1 MDSPYL
7 ESGESIV
14 LTTDR
19 VSINSEQYDLLLTT
33 RYLILV
39 NIRYAQVQP
48 QKIPLLAIL
57 SVKGGKIATGDL
69 VITLFFSDTS
79 RTGRSEQMNLIFSR
93 NPGEQRTRERDEW
106 IKQLME
112 LIVSVRQELTGSGAT
127 ATDQGIGLRPATRR
141 TVAPEMQLPHTTA
154 INVNSAP
161 IELNILPDES
171 EFTAFPERARE
182 SEARHAEPS
191 VDEIPANSGEEAVSQ
206 ETIPPLVPE
215 IITSPASQEE
225 PAESLNISDA
235 ITPEEAPPVSSTV
248 PASQDTV
255 PPSVPE
261 IITSPASQE
270 EPAESLNISDATKPE
285 EAPPVSS
292 TVPASQDTVPPS
304 VPEIITSPASQE
316 EPAESLNISDAIT
329 PEEAPPVPSTV
340 TALSDLSSP
349 AQPIDDHPTDR
360 NEEAVPADTIPPE
373 GRDPAGS
380 VRQPGA
386 DSTPL
391 TPGSPPLPADLGG
404 RRKSFIIVTAI
415 IFLIL
420 GIAGVAMVYPE
431 YFSVPGKELLPVPT
445 PAITETPVPVT
456 PTLMP
461 PGPTQVIIPATGVWV
476 RVVYPRN
483 YYGRLG
489 NPGSLR
495 EVNGSGD
502 RLYKM
507 IENIRLVQVQMYKT
521 DNSGDVLTVEIYR
534 DGEVITHRSISSP
547 MGFIEL
553 LIDAK
558 TGNPPGITPVIT
570 QSANQT
576 TTQAGNPAAIPPANL
591 TRQVSNLT
599 VTPAGNQSI
608 QVRNQTMNQTGSSG
622 DRVLYF

>member
-235 ITPEEAPPVSSTV
+235 IT
-248 PASQDTV
+248 
-255 PPSVPE
+255 
-261 IITSPASQE
+261 
-270 EPAESLNISDATKPE
+270 PE

>member
-79 RTGRSEQMNLIFSR
+79 RTGRPEQMNLIFSR

-106 IKQLME
+106 IKKLME

-141 TVAPEMQLPHTTA
+141 MVAPEMQLPHTTA

-191 VDEIPANSGEEAVSQ
+191 VDEIPANSGEAAASQ

-215 IITSPASQEE
+215 IITSPAPQEE

-235 ITPEEAPPVSSTV
+235 I
-248 PASQDTV
+248 
-255 PPSVPE
+255 
-261 IITSPASQE
+261 
-270 EPAESLNISDATKPE
+270 KPE

-304 VPEIITSPASQE
+304 VPEIITSPAPQV
-316 EPAESLNISDAIT
+316 EPAESLNISDAIK
-329 PEEAPPVPSTV
+329 PEEVPPVSSAVP
-340 TALSDLSSP
+340 ALSDLSSP

-456 PTLMP
+456 PTLMT